1 MKNLGIA
8 IGAVFLAYMANFGGW
23 LIIGLVIASISIYVF
38 GLLLYQS
45 QLLPESAMTYLDD
58 KLIHDGK
65 TPKEIKADL
74 SSLDVKRS
82 INIGL
87 SESFKD
93 AELVDSQ
100 KVNDTQEEQEEE
112 IIHPLLRLLFRA
124 SDNFGVDLTGIETL
138 EHWISTVSEDHAQIQ
153 IMKIVRKMEE
163 AAGIASSIRIEV
175 HDSTLEVIV

>member
-8 IGAVFLAYMANFGGW
+8 IGAVFLAYMANFGGL
-23 LIIGLVIASISIYVF
+23 LIIGLVISSISIYVF

-65 TPKEIKADL
+65 TPKEVKADL
-74 SSLDVKRS
+74 SSMNIKKS

-87 SESFKD
+87 TESFENP
-93 AELVDSQ
+93 ELVDDQ
-100 KVNDTQEEQEEE
+100 KPSDTQEEQEEE

-153 IMKIVRKMEE
+153 IMKAIRKIEE
-163 AAGIASSIRIEV
+163 AAGIAPSVRIEV
-175 HDSTLEVIV
+175 HDRTLEVIV

>member
-8 IGAVFLAYMANFGGW
+8 IGAVFLAYVANFGGW

-74 SSLDVKRS
+74 SSLDIKRS

-93 AELVDSQ
+93 TELVDSQ
-100 KVNDTQEEQEEE
+100 KLNDTQEEQKEE

-124 SDNFGVDLTGIETL
+124 SDNLGVDITGIEIL
-138 EHWISTVSEDHAQIQ
+138 ESWISTVSEDHAQIQ

-163 AAGIASSIRIEV
+163 AAGIAPSIRIEV
-175 HDSTLEVIV
+175 HDTTLEVIV